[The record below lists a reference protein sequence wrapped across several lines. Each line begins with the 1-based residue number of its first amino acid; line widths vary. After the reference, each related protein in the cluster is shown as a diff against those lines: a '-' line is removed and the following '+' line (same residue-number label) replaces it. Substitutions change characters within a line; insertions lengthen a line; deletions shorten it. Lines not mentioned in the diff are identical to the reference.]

1 MTDGDDESAEAPDEA
16 ADGADGTEDVP
27 APEVTADSLADRL
40 DDVGSTL
47 EAAETEAD
55 LDDVE
60 ATLEA
65 VADDLEGA
73 DLGPDDGDEDDEG
86 EPAEELESRTDDLR
100 EGLETARGPY
110 AEDVEKELADAAAT
124 VRETRWTEDGDPDVR
139 VAVETLLEAA
149 ETELDETFAGGDD
162 LGAHADAVEAVGEA
176 TVAAGLDP
184 DEDADTIAALLA
196 AAETLADDLEDAEE
210 WDDLSVVAQLE
221 VQGFYDR
228 ITGEN
233 RKDFPPELNVVR
245 IAEAENDPERIVLAY
260 EALESGFMQENC
272 VDALRRLGPEEAF
285 EPMHEAAQKRNQ
297 PEIEVLG
304 KIGDE
309 RAVDTLVE
317 FVDGGNPPLQKVTL
331 RALGEIG
338 SHEATQ
344 AVAVALADE
353 APGVRSQAARALGLI
368 GDTRA
373 IEPLSD
379 VLDDDSEPTE
389 VRASAAWALV
399 QIGTERALEAAAEH
413 DDDRAYIVQAEAEKA
428 REATA
433 A

>member
-1 MTDGDDESAEAPDEA
+1 MTDGDDESAETPDEA
-16 ADGADGTEDVP
+16 ADGADTEVVP

-40 DDVGSTL
+40 DDVESTL
-47 EAAETEAD
+47 GAAETEAD

-65 VADDLEGA
+65 VADDLEDA
-73 DLGPDDGDEDDEG
+73 DLGPDDGDEDDEDDS
-86 EPAEELESRTDDLR
+86 PTEELESRTDDLR
-100 EGLETARGPY
+100 EELETARGPY
-110 AEDVEKELADAAAT
+110 AEDVERKLADAAAT

-139 VAVETLLEAA
+139 AAVETLLEAA
-149 ETELDETFAGGDD
+149 ETELDETFAADGD
-162 LGAHADAVEAVGEA
+162 LEAHADAVEAVGEA

-184 DEDADTIAALLA
+184 DEDADTVAALLA

-260 EALESGFMQENC
+260 EAFDSEFMQENC
-272 VDALRRLGPEEAF
+272 VDALRRLGPAEAF
-285 EPMHEAAQKRNQ
+285 EPIHQAAQKRNR

-338 SHEATQ
+338 SHEATG

-413 DDDRAYIVQAEAEKA
+413 DDDRAYTVQAEAEKA
-428 REATA
+428 REATVA
-433 A
+433 